1 MQVSALISTIPIDH
15 FFNLIFNT
23 TNSQT
28 HLEWRGVKLLYVLI
42 DEELKGEPET
52 YYFPSSEIILGRV
65 SNIGRY
71 SPFLCPSLK
80 RTLLTIEIPASPGD
94 DIWGMESGR
103 LLDLCLNDLQKVD
116 ILKTRPSIVKYFSLS
131 LDKVYPVYKADWK
144 ELFFT
149 MYNRLNRIQNLFTIG
164 RKGLFLHCN
173 IDHCIIQGL
182 ELANFILNGKQKD
195 KNAWNKKVAGFL
207 RFSARD

>member
-1 MQVSALISTIPIDH
+1 
-15 FFNLIFNT
+15 
-23 TNSQT
+23 
-28 HLEWRGVKLLYVLI
+28 
-42 DEELKGEPET
+42 
-52 YYFPSSEIILGRV
+52 
-65 SNIGRY
+65 
-71 SPFLCPSLK
+71 
-80 RTLLTIEIPASPGD
+80 
-94 DIWGMESGR
+94 
-103 LLDLCLNDLQKVD
+103 VD